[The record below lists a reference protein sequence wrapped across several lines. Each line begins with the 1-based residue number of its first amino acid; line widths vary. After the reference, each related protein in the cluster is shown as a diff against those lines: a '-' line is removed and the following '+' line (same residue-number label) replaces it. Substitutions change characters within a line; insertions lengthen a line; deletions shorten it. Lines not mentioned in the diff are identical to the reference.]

1 VWAQE
6 LNVTEDIMGFKMSKT
21 AGRVLRI
28 FSLVVIGVTGAV
40 LLAMNQEILES
51 FFTQE
56 GWNRSA
62 PEETVR
68 SFVRYASEKDQGK
81 KAAALLDSEKFDPVF
96 KGERLTAVFQGAGIG
111 RFSLPVAR
119 LAPTAKLK
127 EVRTE
132 LLARDGG
139 SVRVLT
145 QFEDGRWGEYWV
157 KKVNGSRRIVRIPD
171 GLHSTVPPREGTV
184 Y

>member
-1 VWAQE
+1 
-6 LNVTEDIMGFKMSKT
+6 MSK
-21 AGRVLRI
+21 AALRVLRSL
-28 FSLVVIGVTGAV
+28 SLVVVGVAGAV
-40 LLAMNQEILES
+40 LIAMNQEILES

-62 PEETVR
+62 PVETVR
-68 SFVRYASEKDQGK
+68 GFVRHATAKNEGK
-81 KAAALLDSEKFDPVF
+81 QAAALLDPEKFEPVI
-96 KGERLTAVFQGAGIG
+96 KGARLTAVSQGAGIG

-119 LAPTAKLK
+119 LAPSAQLK
-127 EVRTE
+127 GARTE

-139 SVRVLT
+139 SVRVLA

-157 KKVNGSRRIVRIPD
+157 KKVNGARVIVRLPD
-171 GLHSTVPPREGTV
+171 NLQSSPPEREASV